1 MSVQLRKIDEQVM
14 VITGATSGI
23 GLTTARMA
31 AEQGAKLVL
40 AARNGEALDQL
51 ASELRRKGTQVATVT
66 ADVGK
71 QEDVERIGST
81 AMERF
86 GRIDTWVNNAGISIF
101 GRNEDVPLA
110 DMQRLFQTNYWGVV
124 HGSLEAA
131 KHMKTRGGGAI
142 INLGSEL
149 SDRAVPLQGLYS
161 ASKHAVKAFTDA
173 LRMELEKEGAPMA
186 VTLIKPA
193 AIDTMFAVHAK
204 NYMEKEPALPPPIY
218 APEVVAKAIL
228 YAAQN
233 RKRDVFVGGASRAI
247 SANAIA
253 MPRVLDKVMNA
264 AMFKQQQSDQSSSP
278 NRKDALYEP
287 DPRNELRQRQG
298 MDDKH
303 HVAESSAYTA
313 VSMRANKF
321 MPALLGA
328 GALFAAWKLINSPT
342 LRRSSLRSGL
352 RSAY

>member
-1 MSVQLRKIDEQVM
+1 MSVQLRKIDEQVV

-51 ASELRRKGTQVATVT
+51 AGELRRKGTQVATVT

-71 QEDVERIGST
+71 AEDVARIGST

-101 GRNEDVPLA
+101 GRNEDVALE

-124 HGSLEAA
+124 HGSLEAV

-149 SDRAVPLQGLYS
+149 SERAVPLQGLYS

-173 LRMELEKEGAPMA
+173 LRMELEKEGAPLA

-193 AIDTMFAVHAK
+193 AIDTMFTVHAK

-218 APEVVAKAIL
+218 APEVVANAIL
-228 YAAQN
+228 YAAQH
-233 RKRDVFVGGASRAI
+233 RKRDVYVGGASKAI
-247 SANAIA
+247 ASSGFA
-253 MPRVLDKVMNA
+253 MPRALDKFMNA
-264 AMFKQQQSDQSSSP
+264 AMFKQQQSDVPSSP
-278 NRKDALYEP
+278 NRKDALHEC

-298 MDDKH
+298 MGDKH
-303 HVAESSAYTA
+303 HVAESSAYTS
-313 VSMRANKF
+313 VSLRANKI

-328 GALFAAWKLINSPT
+328 GALFAAWKLT
-342 LRRSSLRSGL
+342 RRNHL
-352 RSAY
+352 RSAF

>member
-40 AARNGEALDQL
+40 AARNAEALDQL

-71 QEDVERIGST
+71 QEDVARIGST

-101 GRNEDVPLA
+101 GRNEDVPLE

-124 HGSLEAA
+124 HGSLEAV

-149 SDRAVPLQGLYS
+149 SERAVPLQGLYS

-218 APEVVAKAIL
+218 APEVVAKSIL

-233 RKRDVFVGGASRAI
+233 QKRDVFVGGASKAI
-247 SANAIA
+247 SSNAFA

-264 AMFKQQQSDQSSSP
+264 AMFKQQQSDQPSSP
-278 NRKDALYEP
+278 NRRDALYEP

-313 VSMRANKF
+313 VSLRANKF
-321 MPALLGA
+321 MPALIGA
-328 GALFAAWKLINSPT
+328 GALFAAWKLT
-342 LRRSSLRSGL
+342 RRSSLRSGL
-352 RSAY
+352 RSGLRSAF